1 MSRELRA
8 TFASVFAL
16 FFLTIIVIV
25 GSIDMRSPI
34 PILVEALLVGGTVT
48 LAYGPARQNI
58 APVPPNNPAPE
69 SQTENIQQRKL
80 PTLDLS
86 SPLGQKT
93 L

>member
-48 LAYGPARQNI
+48 LALRSRSAKHRASAAQQSGAGE
-58 APVPPNNPAPE
+58 PNREHSA
-69 SQTENIQQRKL
+69 K
-80 PTLDLS
+80 
-86 SPLGQKT
+86 KT
-93 L
+93 SNT